1 MQNARL
7 LLSIAGLVLVIV
19 AVAYHL
25 HGERSL
31 PIPETNLPLVY
42 DQIVP
47 AADALESVQEQSC
60 SDGEIAAYDPIAVRA
75 SPLGGDIGPD
85 IGSLIYRGGVDLNSE
100 SERFGGVSGLEV
112 FGDGESVSA
121 FAVSDEA
128 LLLKFDLTLSASGEL
143 EGIADTSATTL
154 VSSDGQLLAG
164 KAYGDSESLALD
176 RFGGLAIGFEQKH
189 RIGYVFPD
197 LCGAAS
203 RVVVPQD
210 LIGAVEALP
219 DNKGLEALAYAS
231 KLDDSLIFGVE
242 QPFENINPVSATT
255 LYNYGVIN
263 LTRGALD
270 ANGLESPSG
279 YGLVGMDVLETGMAS
294 HLFMLQRAYDPA
306 TGNRLRVLKRT
317 LSQDGDPLAGPTEL
331 LATLSRDNF
340 TVDNF
345 EGISV
350 VETETGVA
358 RIYLVSDDNFSDRQ
372 RTLLVAFDHKLSQP

>member
-1 MQNARL
+1 MLNARL

-19 AVAYHL
+19 AAAYHL

-31 PIPETNLPLVY
+31 PIPETNLPSVY

-47 AADALESVQEQSC
+47 AAEALEGVQEQSC
-60 SDGEIAAYDPIAVRA
+60 SDDQTASYDPIVVQV
-75 SPLGGDIGPD
+75 SPLGEEISPD
-85 IGSLIYRGGVDLNSE
+85 IGSLIYRGGVDLSSE
-100 SERFGGVSGLEV
+100 NERFGGVSGLEV
-112 FGDGESVSA
+112 FSDGASISA
-121 FAVSDEA
+121 FAVTDEA
-128 LLLKFDLTLSASGEL
+128 LLLKFNLTHSDSGEL
-143 EGIADTSATTL
+143 EGIADTVATTL

-176 RFGGLAIGFEQKH
+176 RFGGLAIGFEQRH
-189 RIGYVFPD
+189 RIGYIFPE

-231 KLDDSLIFGVE
+231 KLEDSLIFGIE
-242 QPFENINPVSATT
+242 QSFENINPVIPMT
-255 LYNYGVIN
+255 LYNYGVVD

-270 ANGLESPSG
+270 SNGLEAPSG
-279 YGLVGMDVLETGMAS
+279 YGLVGMDILETGGAS

-317 LSQDGDPLAGPTEL
+317 LSQNSEPLAGQTEG

-340 TVDNF
+340 PVDNF

-372 RTLLVAFDHKLSQP
+372 RTLLVAFDYVLSQP